1 MLGRQNAITQAGIK
15 VVVLCEADPE
25 LTLYLL
31 EQWNIYICKRLSK
44 KQRTHPYSRSYMIT
58 SQYEVDSA
66 FCFALSFNTV
76 VQWAVFFKIITHELL
91 ISIHFYLTSLN
102 YLTMWLQ
109 ARVHVL
115 IIILTTHLR
124 ITLNIYL
131 MEMSSRVL
139 CNTLTSNRDFNPMQ
153 Q

>member
-1 MLGRQNAITQAGIK
+1 MSGRQNAITQAGIK
-15 VVVLCEADPE
+15 VVSALWSRPE

-44 KQRTHPYSRSYMIT
+44 KQRIHPYSRSYMIT
-58 SQYEVDSA
+58 SQDEVDSA
-66 FCFALSFNTV
+66 FCFALGFNTV
-76 VQWAVFFKIITHELL
+76 VQWAVFFLIITYELL

-102 YLTMWLQ
+102 YLTMRLE

-124 ITLNIYL
+124 ITLNISL
-131 MEMSSRVL
+131 MERSSIVL

>member
-1 MLGRQNAITQAGIK
+1 MLY
-15 VVVLCEADPE
+15 EADPE
-25 LTLYLL
+25 LTWYLL

-44 KQRTHPYSRSYMIT
+44 KQRIQPYFRSYMIT
-58 SQYEVDSA
+58 YQYEVDSA

-91 ISIHFYLTSLN
+91 IAIHFYLTSLN
-102 YLTMWLQ
+102 YLTMHLE

-124 ITLNIYL
+124 ITLNISL
-131 MEMSSRVL
+131 KDRSSRVL